1 MGLIKKSFVIA
12 LAVLTINFY
21 LPNIFIL
28 VDANLYA
35 NEIKTKHP
43 LEIRKTPEVEM
54 AEKEEKVKSN
64 WWLLGL
70 LGAAVVGGV
79 AAMAGGGE
87 DSGDGDNDDE
97 PTGGSIV
104 GSW

>member
-12 LAVLTINFY
+12 IAVLMINFY
-21 LPNIFIL
+21 LPNIFIP
-28 VDANLYA
+28 VEANLYA
-35 NEIKTKHP
+35 DEIKTKHP

-54 AEKEEKVKSN
+54 AEKEEQVKSN
-64 WWLLGL
+64 WLLLGL

-79 AAMAGGGE
+79 AAMAGGGG
-87 DSGDGDNDDE
+87 DSGGGGGDE